1 MKHQNQNQRCWCS
14 FLSRKLLAVLIS
26 VALLAAMLTGS
37 VTGAYALLNLQ
48 YRCTW
53 AGEWTACRLRR
64 RPPAGVLIQL
74 LFFQTMASPKSEH

>member
-37 VTGAYALLNLQ
+37 VTGVPVYMGG
-48 YRCTW
+48 RVD
-53 AGEWTACRLRR
+53 GVS
-64 RPPAGVLIQL
+64 PPAPTSSGSPHSASVL
-74 LFFQTMASPKSEH
+74 PDNG

>member
-37 VTGAYALLNLQ
+37 VTGGNNTVFSFIA
-48 YRCTW
+48 
-53 AGEWTACRLRR
+53 
-64 RPPAGVLIQL
+64 
-74 LFFQTMASPKSEH
+74 